1 MAAIEPRVD
10 KTIDT
15 LKSPHAVSGQK
26 KLDSVR
32 QPDLTPINKKM
43 QFFDKKL
50 ANLFN
55 LGLCQAKIKWPLVN
69 PGLKANKSC

>member
-10 KTIDT
+10 KTVDT

-32 QPDLTPINKKM
+32 QPDLTPIKKRCSSPTKNW
-43 QFFDKKL
+43 QICSI
-50 ANLFN
+50 
-55 LGLCQAKIKWPLVN
+55 LGCVRQRLN
-69 PGLKANKSC
+69 DH